1 MLSKRL
7 KVVLDYIENDD
18 IVADIGCD
26 HGYLGIACIEK
37 GIKFVQLIDNKEG
50 PLSSAKANLK
60 NYDSSKYELTLSDGL
75 DLINNLVNTV
85 VICGMGGELI
95 VDIINNHLDIVK
107 NMKKVIVQANTKI
120 NYLRKYL
127 SEHSLKIVD
136 ESIVEDMDKI
146 YEIIVFTY
154 EECSEKLDD
163 FDILFGPCLR
173 KEKNTVFI
181 KKWTE
186 RLNEYN
192 RILSNS
198 YVEEIKKEKEMIEEV
213 LYGKS
218 K

>member
-186 RLNEYN
+186 RLNEYS

-213 LYGKS
+213 LYD
-218 K
+218 

>member
-107 NMKKVIVQANTKI
+107 NLKKVIVQANTKI

-173 KEKNTVFI
+173 KEKNIVFI

-213 LYGKS
+213 LYD
-218 K
+218 

>member
-60 NYDSSKYELTLSDGL
+60 KYDSSKYELTLSDGL
-75 DLINNLVNTV
+75 DLINNSVNTV

-198 YVEEIKKEKEMIEEV
+198 YVEEIKNEKEMIEEV
-213 LYGKS
+213 LYD
-218 K
+218 

>member
-192 RILSNS
+192 RILANS

-213 LYGKS
+213 LYD
-218 K
+218 

>member
-75 DLINNLVNTV
+75 DLINNLVDTV

-213 LYGKS
+213 LYG
-218 K
+218 

>member
-213 LYGKS
+213 LYD
-218 K
+218 

>member
-60 NYDSSKYELTLSDGL
+60 NYDSGKYELTLSDGL

-95 VDIINNHLDIVK
+95 VDIINSHLDIVK

-198 YVEEIKKEKEMIEEV
+198 YVEEIKNEKEMIEEV
-213 LYGKS
+213 LYD
-218 K
+218 

>member
-60 NYDSSKYELTLSDGL
+60 NYDSSKYDLTLSDGL

-213 LYGKS
+213 LYD
-218 K
+218 

>member
-107 NMKKVIVQANTKI
+107 NLKKVIVQANTKI

-213 LYGKS
+213 LYD
-218 K
+218 

>member
-37 GIKFVQLIDNKEG
+37 GIRFVQLIDNKEG
-50 PLSSAKANLK
+50 PLSSAKANLT
-60 NYDSSKYELTLSDGL
+60 NYDSDKYELTLSDGL
-75 DLINNLVNTV
+75 DLINHSVNTV

-173 KEKNTVFI
+173 KEKNTIFI

-198 YVEEIKKEKEMIEEV
+198 YVEEIKNEKEMIEEV
-213 LYGKS
+213 LYG
-218 K
+218 

>member
-60 NYDSSKYELTLSDGL
+60 NYDSSKYELILSDGL
-75 DLINNLVNTV
+75 DLINNSVNTV

-198 YVEEIKKEKEMIEEV
+198 YVEEIKNEKEMIEEV
-213 LYGKS
+213 LYD
-218 K
+218 

>member
-75 DLINNLVNTV
+75 DLINNSVNTV

-186 RLNEYN
+186 RLNDYN

-213 LYGKS
+213 LYD
-218 K
+218 